1 LGFRDKKTGMMKGD
15 GTVTFLLKPSVRLA
29 TTLMDGRPLRPGT
42 TPIMRVQE
50 AKFQLKGDFV
60 AKKKQSGA
68 KAVGKGGGKGGNK
81 KVVSQQE
88 KLLSWSGYD
97 DSHKAS
103 EVSPNALPSGTIVHI
118 IPNTP
123 PFKDYTFASTKS
135 IPAAHG

>member
-1 LGFRDKKTGMMKGD
+1 MMKGD

-42 TPIMRVQE
+42 TPMMRVQE

-60 AKKKQSGA
+60 AKRKQSGG
-68 KAVGKGGGKGGNK
+68 KAGGKGGGRGGNK

-103 EVSPNALPSGTIVHI
+103 EVRPPDLSSCTI
-118 IPNTP
+118 IPKYSSIKGLQISKHKLHP
-123 PFKDYTFASTKS
+123 GSTRMS
-135 IPAAHG
+135 